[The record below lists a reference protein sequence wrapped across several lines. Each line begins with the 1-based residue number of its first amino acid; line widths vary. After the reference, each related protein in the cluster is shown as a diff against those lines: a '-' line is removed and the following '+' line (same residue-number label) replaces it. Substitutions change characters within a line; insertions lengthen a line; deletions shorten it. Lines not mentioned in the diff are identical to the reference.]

1 MIKPLLFS
9 SLLAGGMLLF
19 SCTKEEEPTSDC
31 EVTVNTFAAEATGY
45 FNYFTAIRADEGS
58 IIVSEG
64 QVNISVNGNFIE
76 VKGITF
82 NLCQMKWY
90 RLDNVGPGRELVI
103 YF

>member
-9 SLLAGGMLLF
+9 SLLAAGLLLT
-19 SCTKEEEPTSDC
+19 SCSKEEEPTSDC
-31 EVTVNTFAAEATGY
+31 EVTVNTFAAEATGF
-45 FNYFTAIRADEGS
+45 FNSFWAVRADEGS
-58 IIVSEG
+58 IIVSDT
-64 QVNISVNGNFIE
+64 QVNITVKGNFIE
-76 VKGITF
+76 VKDITF